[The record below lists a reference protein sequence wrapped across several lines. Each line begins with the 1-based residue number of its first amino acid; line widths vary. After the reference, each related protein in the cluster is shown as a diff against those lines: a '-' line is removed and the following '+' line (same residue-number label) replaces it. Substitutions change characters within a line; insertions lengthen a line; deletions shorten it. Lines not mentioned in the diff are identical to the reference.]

1 MQTMMRF
8 QLPKT
13 ISKLMAAE
21 SRFACWFGSFG
32 QARPVIKERQRRSV
46 LCDVGWTSSLDPPPS
61 SSMWISA
68 AEGYTRLL
76 DDLQS
81 IQFSQPIERSAS
93 WMALAYAST
102 FAAFSCRIY
111 KSSSVPARLPQM
123 ILLVAVADIIHF
135 YTVYTILYTRYVI
148 YIYFNLNMVWSLG
161 MCFHVLRP
169 WTAQLQASWVASE
182 RIR

>member
-1 MQTMMRF
+1 
-8 QLPKT
+8 
-13 ISKLMAAE
+13 
-21 SRFACWFGSFG
+21 
-32 QARPVIKERQRRSV
+32 
-46 LCDVGWTSSLDPPPS
+46 
-61 SSMWISA
+61 MWISA

-123 ILLVAVADIIHF
+123 ILLVAVAE
-135 YTVYTILYTRYVI
+135 YI
-148 YIYFNLNMVWSLG
+148 YIYILYIFIQYTQFYIHDMLYTYIS
-161 MCFHVLRP
+161 
-169 WTAQLQASWVASE
+169 T
-182 RIR
+182 